1 MVTNAKDWFM
11 FTIRMISFCLGFFIV
26 LDYIFTCNVETR
38 KGHLFMLSGI
48 FLTIV
53 LFVIYRWSDLFT
65 SSTIPS
71 NSYNMNIPANTTS
84 VDILM

>member
-53 LFVIYRWSDLFT
+53 LFVIYRWSDLFIK
-65 SSTIPS
+65 IPNS
-71 NSYNMNIPANTTS
+71 GSSYNMNIPDNTTS
-84 VDILM
+84 VNMLL

>member
-1 MVTNAKDWFM
+1 MKHVLLKIWNEPMSD
-11 FTIRMISFCLGFFIV
+11 FIV
-26 LDYIFTCNVETR
+26 LDYIFTCNVETK
-38 KGHLFMLSGI
+38 KGHIFMLSGI

-53 LFVIYRWSDLFT
+53 LFVIYRWGDLFS

-71 NSYNMNIPANTTS
+71 NSYNMNMPANTTS

>member
-53 LFVIYRWSDLFT
+53 LFVIYRWSDLFINT
-65 SSTIPS
+65 PNIGS
-71 NSYNMNIPANTTS
+71 SYNMNIPDNTTS
-84 VDILM
+84 VNMLL

>member
-26 LDYIFTCNVETR
+26 LDYIFTCNVETK
-38 KGHLFMLSGI
+38 KGHIFMLSGI

-53 LFVIYRWSDLFT
+53 LFVIYRWSELFT
-65 SSTIPS
+65 NST
-71 NSYNMNIPANTTS
+71 NNGTSYNMNMPYNSTS
-84 VDILM
+84 VDMLM